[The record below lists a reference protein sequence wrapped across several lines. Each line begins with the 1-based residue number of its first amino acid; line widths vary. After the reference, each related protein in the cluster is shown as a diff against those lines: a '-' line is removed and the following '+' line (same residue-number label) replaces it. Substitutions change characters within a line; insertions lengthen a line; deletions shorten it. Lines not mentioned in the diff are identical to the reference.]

1 MFQRLT
7 EKKSQDGLDVELV
20 GPAPMFFARIRGRY
34 RWQILL
40 RGPEPARLLDG
51 LPLPQGWVVNVD
63 PMTLL

>member
-1 MFQRLT
+1 
-7 EKKSQDGLDVELV
+7 LV

-34 RWQILL
+34 RWQIVL
-40 RGPEPARLLDG
+40 RRSDPARLLAD